1 MCAFALFCMLL
12 CVHCISPTLP
22 TTQAGGGNGNGG
34 GGGGGGGLVA
44 EQGQFLQ
51 LTGGGRKEP
60 LLPTPPTAQ
69 MVKLDTTLTCQ

>member
-1 MCAFALFCMLL
+1 MYVCICFVPYASLSL
-12 CVHCISPTLP
+12 HRISPTLP
-22 TTQAGGGNGNGG
+22 TTQAGGGNGN
-34 GGGGGGGLVA
+34 GGGGGGLVA